1 MRVIGLALKDLLQVA
16 RDRKSIVFLVLVPI
30 AFTLFFGFVLSG
42 AISDPRLPVGWI
54 NAGGEELLA
63 SKLEHMLE
71 QSAVVRLVPFDMDQA
86 SSAAQQVQDEKLAA
100 AMSVPPGFTTQ
111 ALSGKALPVTVIVLP
126 GSSAGRTASSAI
138 QVAVNHLV
146 SAVVI
151 SQISVETFEAQQPF
165 ISPELRQDYANQA
178 LQLADQAWVQP
189 SFTIRE
195 ASAAEEAGPAQIAQ
209 KGFLQSS
216 PGMIFQS
223 AIMGLTTC
231 SMVLFLERKNK
242 MLERLLTSPIR
253 RAEIIG
259 GHILGVFIVVFLQEL
274 LLAAFSQVL
283 FGVDYLRQPF
293 GTLLMMAALALWVAC
308 LGLLIG
314 VVSRTAEVVI
324 LFSIVSMLFFSALG
338 GAWFPLEITGQTFSA
353 IGHVS
358 PAAWAMD
365 GFQNIILRG
374 QGLTSTFLPAGV
386 LLAFAAAFFG
396 LAVWRFKAAASN

>member
-1 MRVIGLALKDLLQVA
+1 MRMIDLALKDLLQVI

-54 NAGGEELLA
+54 NADGAGELS
-63 SKLEHMLE
+63 SKLFQKLE
-71 QSAVVRLVPFDMDQA
+71 QSTVVRLVPFETGEAGDA
-86 SSAAQQVQDEKLAA
+86 SQQVQDEKLTAA
-100 AMSVPPGFTTQ
+100 VSVPPGYSTQ
-111 ALSGKALPVTVIVLP
+111 ALAGMALSVTVTVLP
-126 GSSAGRTASSAI
+126 GSQAGRTAAAAV
-138 QVAVNHLV
+138 QAEVNHLL

-151 SQISVETFEAQQPF
+151 SQISADIFESGQPF
-165 ISPELRQDYANQA
+165 TSPEDRQDYARKA
-178 LQLADQAWVQP
+178 LKYADQTWTQP
-189 SFTIRE
+189 SFTIRQ
-195 ASAAEEAGPAQIAQ
+195 ASAAEAAGSAQIAH

-231 SMVLFLERKNK
+231 SMVLFLERRSK
-242 MLERLLTSPIR
+242 MLERLLTTPIR
-253 RAEIIG
+253 QAEIID

-283 FGVDYLRQPF
+283 FGVDYLRQPL

-314 VVSRTAEVVI
+314 VMARTAEMVI
-324 LFSIVSMLFFSALG
+324 LFSIVGMLLFSALG
-338 GAWFPLEITGQTFSA
+338 GAWFPLEITGQTFAA
-353 IGHVS
+353 IGHLS

-374 QGLTSTFLPAGV
+374 QGLASTFLPAGV
-386 LLAFAAAFFG
+386 LIGFAAAFFG
-396 LAVWRFKAAASN
+396 LAVWRFESATSN